1 MLNSQPISARY
12 GPRHSDSDPDY
23 LELITPNM
31 LLTGRTGVDLP
42 MRDYSVDDTPGR
54 RLAYRQELEEAWWQQ
69 WKIQCF
75 DSLLPT
81 KSWTEE
87 SRGVKVG
94 DIVLISYADK
104 SKTGTYRV
112 GIVQQV
118 ETDQDGLVRTC
129 EVGYRLIRSDLP
141 VEELKFYF
149 KGLKFN
155 SFNSGLARFNYAL
168 SST

>member
-1 MLNSQPISARY
+1 MNILGTEWGNVGTY
-12 GPRHSDSDPDY
+12 SDSDPDY

-87 SRGVKVG
+87 S
-94 DIVLISYADK
+94 
-104 SKTGTYRV
+104 
-112 GIVQQV
+112 
-118 ETDQDGLVRTC
+118 
-129 EVGYRLIRSDLP
+129 
-141 VEELKFYF
+141 
-149 KGLKFN
+149 
-155 SFNSGLARFNYAL
+155 
-168 SST
+168 